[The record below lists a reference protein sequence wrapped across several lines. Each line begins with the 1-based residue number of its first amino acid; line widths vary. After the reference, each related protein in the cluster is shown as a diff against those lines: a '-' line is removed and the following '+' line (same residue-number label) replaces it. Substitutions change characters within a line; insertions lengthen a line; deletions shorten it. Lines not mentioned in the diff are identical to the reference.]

1 MKWYE
6 DGAMEYVVGAEEW
19 ERRCK
24 WDDLSQEE
32 QESCGYGG
40 CGISLFGCIKIIPD
54 FVFKKACWRHDFGYL
69 RGGSEHV
76 RNLIDANFAEEVRKL
91 ALEYGRLNAYR
102 YWAELY
108 AGAVKKIG
116 YMAWDYGPMKTKD
129 QILVEARG
137 KTRQR
142 VKRYGEN

>member
-1 MKWYE
+1 M
-6 DGAMEYVVGAEEW
+6 
-19 ERRCK
+19 
-24 WDDLSQEE
+24 
-32 QESCGYGG
+32 
-40 CGISLFGCIKIIPD
+40 
-54 FVFKKACWRHDFGYL
+54 
-69 RGGSEHV
+69 

-142 VKRYGEN
+142 VKRCGEN